1 MMRTPLAQLAPA
13 VTRVRTQWK
22 GTLLPQ
28 THAKNGWRN
37 AALLGVASAGVA
49 GGLSFVSCD
58 KPWKQTLGSPVD
70 SNLKV
75 PHDKD
80 LKIIGL
86 EELRSHNNMED
97 GLWVSYHGH
106 VYDVTNFAKIHPG
119 GPGRIQMAAGSDLQ
133 KYFDVYHVHP
143 DVSKFLD
150 RTCLLGRLTAA
161 DAKRSYEETIF
172 ANPYENEPARNLQ
185 QTIATAPR
193 WANLMGKYLLE
204 SFRTPIPGFY
214 VRNHFPVP
222 SWEDVEEE
230 YEFEVLTASGGK
242 SFKLKDLRPLPQIT
256 VEATMICGG
265 AALYARYLHRTDQR
279 ETWEKEE
286 FPRNE
291 INNNFWGSH
300 AVWTGVKCRDVLRT
314 CGVDVDGIA
323 LGEKPLP
330 AKYLR
335 LTGHDADE
343 TGSNFGVTI
352 PLEKAIDPFGDVILA
367 MTMNGEALPADH
379 GFPVRVLVPGF
390 AGVRNCKWLAKMEL
404 VDDLHESHVDTH
416 TDEVIYPPD
425 MNFEDDLAKVS
436 LTGGS
441 VQRAGR
447 WEAKQ
452 DNSIFRV
459 MEMPVHSSVIVPELH
474 QTLRG
479 AQLAQVLAEG
489 LEVRGIALG
498 GGGHRVARVDVSIDG
513 GKSFTPAE
521 LDDHGMEKV
530 HKRNYHWSWYFW
542 SKKVPLT
549 PEMKKQL
556 QSGQTVELK
565 VASRAMTEHGNTQPS
580 RDDAVSLYNLV
591 GNICNYQTHTPI
603 TLQPK

>member
-1 MMRTPLAQLAPA
+1 MMCSPIARLAPA
-13 VTRVRTQWK
+13 VTRVRARWK
-22 GTLLPQ
+22 GTNIHPRANSNRWQ
-28 THAKNGWRN
+28 TAVLASGL
-37 AALLGVASAGVA
+37 AASGGFVA
-49 GGLSFVSCD
+49 CYQ
-58 KPWKQTLGSPVD
+58 QTLGSPVD
-70 SNLKV
+70 VDAKV
-75 PHDKD
+75 PRDPE
-80 LKIIGL
+80 LRIISL
-86 EELRSHNNMED
+86 EELRRHNNMED

-119 GPGRIQMAAGSDLQ
+119 GPGRIQMAGGSDLQ

-150 RTCLLGRLTAA
+150 RTCLVGRLTVAE
-161 DAKRSYEETIF
+161 AKKSYEETIF
-172 ANPYENEPARNLQ
+172 ANPYENEPPRKLQ

-193 WANLMGKYLLE
+193 WANLMGKYLLD

-222 SWEDVEEE
+222 SWENVEED
-230 YEFEVLTASGGK
+230 YDFEVITLSGSK
-242 SFKLKDLRPLPQIT
+242 SFKLKDLRSMPQTT

-265 AALYARYLHRTDQR
+265 AALYPRYLHRTNQR
-279 ETWEKEE
+279 DTWEKEE
-286 FPRNE
+286 FPRHE

-300 AVWTGVKCRDVLRT
+300 GVWTGVKCRDVLRL
-314 CGVDVDGIA
+314 CGVDVDAIA
-323 LGEKPLP
+323 LGHKPLP

-352 PLEKAIDPFGDVILA
+352 PLEKAIDPFGDAILA
-367 MTMNGEALPADH
+367 TTMNGEVLPSDH
-379 GFPVRVLVPGF
+379 GFPVRVVVPGF
-390 AGVRNCKWLAKMEL
+390 AGVRNCKRLAKMEL
-404 VDDLHESHVDTH
+404 VDELHESHVDTH
-416 TDEVIYPPD
+416 TDEVIYPPN
-425 MNFEDDLAKVS
+425 MNFEDHLAKEA
-436 LTGGS
+436 LTGKS

-447 WEAKQ
+447 WEAFA
-452 DNSIFRV
+452 DNAIFRV
-459 MEMPVHSSVIVPELH
+459 MEMPVHSSVIVPELN
-474 QTLRG
+474 QSFNK
-479 AQLAQVLAEG
+479 AQVADLLQNG
-489 LEVRGIALG
+489 LEVKGIAFG

-513 GKSFTPAE
+513 GKTYIPAD

-542 SKKVPLT
+542 SKRVPLT
-549 PEMKKQL
+549 PEMKQQL
-556 QSGQTVELK
+556 QKGPVQLK

-603 TLQPK
+603 TIQLK